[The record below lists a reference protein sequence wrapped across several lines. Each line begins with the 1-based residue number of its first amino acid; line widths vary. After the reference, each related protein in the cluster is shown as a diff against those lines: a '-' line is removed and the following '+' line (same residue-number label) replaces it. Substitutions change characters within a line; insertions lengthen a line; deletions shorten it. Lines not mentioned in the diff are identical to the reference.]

1 MFRQDRT
8 NPSTAISN
16 WRGRLDTLKGWPS
29 TAVSAWLNGGLFG
42 AAVTGAGYW
51 AGGWIPGSPNSIKQ
65 ISKLLYA
72 DDSCAA
78 ITPVLTYTNYESG
91 GYANAGVSGYWVGGR
106 QDGSSTLLTLINKT
120 DFDDD
125 STSTASGSLDAACR
139 FFAGLFANSGTAGY
153 SCGGSPATGRSD
165 AIEKLLFADDSCGA
179 ITPVLSQTTRAG
191 AGCADSGTAGYQAG
205 GNPDTSYTAV
215 INKTAFSDDS
225 TAAIVPTLSL
235 ARWGVQGLANGST
248 AGYWAGVAGAS
259 LSAVIDKTAFSD
271 DSTAAITPTLVAV
284 TRWAVGASNSG
295 TAGYWGGGYI
305 ASSANT
311 AEIDK
316 TDFSD
321 DSTAG
326 ITADLA
332 TAVNYAAS
340 CSNDSGL

>member
-1 MFRQDRT
+1 M
-8 NPSTAISN
+8 PLTAF
-16 WRGRLDTLKGWPS
+16 L
-29 TAVSAWLNGGLFG
+29 G
-42 AAVTGAGYW
+42 AIANQAAAAFAGAGYW
-51 AGGWIPGSPNSIKQ
+51 AGGYIGGSPNSIKQ
-65 ISKLLYA
+65 ISKLLHA

-78 ITPVLTYTNYESG
+78 ITPVLTYTNYELG
-91 GYANAGVSGYWVGGR
+91 AYANAGVSGYWVGGR
-106 QDGSSTLLTLINKT
+106 QDGSGTLLTLINKT

-215 INKTAFSDDS
+215 INKTAFTNDA
-225 TAAIVPTLSL
+225 TAAITPTLSVARYHL
-235 ARWGVQGLANGST
+235 AGIANGST
-248 AGYWAGVAGAS
+248 AGYWAGGSAP

-271 DSTAAITPTLVAV
+271 DSTAAITPTLTAPN
-284 TRWAVGASNSG
+284 RSLRGAGLSG
-295 TAGYWGGGYI
+295 TAGYWGGGTTNGYV
-305 ASSANT
+305 AD
-311 AEIDK
+311 IDK
-316 TDFSD
+316 IDFSD
-321 DSTAG
+321 DSVAA

-332 TAVNYAAS
+332 TAVQSSAA
-340 CSNDSGL
+340 CSNDLGL